1 MYFIFLF
8 QNIRRYAFKIF
19 DFNRKDKSFAY
30 FLRSLLYR
38 KKEKILRRVQ
48 KKDTKLTAYPVSLLR
63 IFFVFVCFRFLY
75 PLKTTKMKKYTNFV
89 QKQNYENYEIE
100 KNKKLTLL
108 QKDILFGVI
117 LGDAHL

>member
-1 MYFIFLF
+1 
-8 QNIRRYAFKIF
+8 
-19 DFNRKDKSFAY
+19 
-30 FLRSLLYR
+30 
-38 KKEKILRRVQ
+38 
-48 KKDTKLTAYPVSLLR
+48 
-63 IFFVFVCFRFLY
+63 
-75 PLKTTKMKKYTNFV
+75 MKKYTNFV